1 MGTAQEPWSDKT
13 SAGAL
18 RLTIP
23 KMESSQV
30 SAATNDVNSLRGL
43 GTVKI
48 SAAEAAGE
56 ERASEARQEAETE
69 LSLVEKIQKFLESS
83 TIEGVRMAGKD
94 SKLILNGVIYE
105 QGEAVAP
112 YLGLRL
118 NRITTSRIIF
128 QDEKGNYYP
137 LNY

>member
-1 MGTAQEPWSDKT
+1 MSQEPWSDKT
-13 SAGAL
+13 SATVL
-18 RLTIP
+18 RLTVP
-23 KMESSQV
+23 KMEENQI
-30 SAATNDVNSLRGL
+30 SAPTNDVNSLRGL

-48 SAAEAAGE
+48 SAAEVVGD
-56 ERASEARQEAETE
+56 ERTSEAKKETETE
-69 LSLVEKIQKFLESS
+69 LSSEENIRKFLESS

-112 YLGLRL
+112 SLGLRL
-118 NRITTSRIIF
+118 NRITVNKVIF

-137 LNY
+137 LRY